1 MFCDA
6 CGARLEAGYQFCSS
20 CGKPIGAAPSPAGA
34 AAVSQGRDA
43 GRLARHLRI
52 LGILWIVISVF
63 RLLAGVAVLAVGVFV
78 FGMLHGAWLFERLV
92 PSVLGM
98 VAAFMLLCA
107 VGGLMAG
114 WGLLER
120 RPWARGFALILGFL
134 SLLDLPFGTAL
145 GIYTLVILLPSD
157 ADREFHRLA
166 SAW

>member
-1 MFCDA
+1 MYCDA
-6 CGARLEAGYQFCSS
+6 CGTQLEAGYQFCSS
-20 CGKPIGAAPSPAGA
+20 CGKPIGATPAEGA
-34 AAVSQGRDA
+34 AGVSQVRDA

-52 LGILWIVISVF
+52 LGILWIVISVL

-78 FGMLHGAWLFERLV
+78 FGMLQGAWLFERLV

-98 VAAFMLLCA
+98 IAGFMLLCA
-107 VGGLMAG
+107 AGGLMAG